1 MMDYLERI
9 YSPYTFATQL
19 RSDPTDLAFE
29 RGRTRP
35 GFYGMS
41 SGPSLALRLPLV
53 VVEATWRG
61 TRSSSLRKRSVLAR
75 WVTSK

>member
-1 MMDYLERI
+1 MDYLERI
-9 YSPYTFATQL
+9 FSPCALATQL

-41 SGPSLALRLPLV
+41 SGPSLALRLRLV
-53 VVEATWRG
+53 VVEAIWHG
-61 TRSSSLRKRSVLAR
+61 TRSISLRKRSVLAR
-75 WVTSK
+75 RAISK